1 MAVRVVFSFIIVL
14 ALLPSTVGRG
24 QGIERPAPRTTPA
37 EVAAAMLPCLARQG
51 VTPTME
57 ATVDAA
63 WIDEGLGAM
72 VSLRRYD
79 AEQTPGSSN
88 IRIWLRDDPI
98 RPPLVVEFEEGDRRV
113 YSQPRRGELLDCFGE
128 VYPPRRE

>member
-1 MAVRVVFSFIIVL
+1 MAVRIAFVVVL
-14 ALLPSTVGRG
+14 GLLLPAVGLS
-24 QGIERPAPRTTPA
+24 QGLERPAPRTTPA
-37 EVAAAMLPCLARQG
+37 EVAAAMLPCLTRAG

-57 ATVDAA
+57 ATVDGA

-79 AEQTPGSSN
+79 AEGTPGASN

-98 RPPLVVEFEEGDRRV
+98 RPPLVVEFEEGDRQV

-128 VYPPRRE
+128 VYPPR